1 MVLLCLYM
9 VFFWLMHWDSV
20 PLFVFSRSIA
30 EGEDAVSAEV
40 RLGISPLKVK
50 YYANVCSLILFL
62 NIRLRHYFR
71 CKNPLLWKCINTG
84 IQRHTH
90 THTHTHTH
98 AHLLFFLPVVYTYWL
113 VFFSL
118 LFFLSLFLIA
128 ILSFKDSCC
137 FNLIKS
143 TLRIIFDCLFSV
155 HHIISLSLHEQ
166 VCLEDS
172 WLGWPNDF

>member
-1 MVLLCLYM
+1 MRCIRCLYMVLLCLYM

-90 THTHTHTH
+90 THTRT
-98 AHLLFFLPVVYTYWL
+98 PVV
-113 VFFSL
+113 FFTCCL
-118 LFFLSLFLIA
+118 YILAGFLFTLILFISLFNCH
-128 ILSFKDSCC
+128 FK
-137 FNLIKS
+137 F
-143 TLRIIFDCLFSV
+143 
-155 HHIISLSLHEQ
+155 
-166 VCLEDS
+166 
-172 WLGWPNDF
+172 